1 MKHHAFAPW
10 ALACVLLIPWAALA
24 AEPASSVIVVTA
36 SRDAEWAGYR
46 HAYRAAARFA
56 RMTASRPLTQAHM
69 QIQPLREGLPM
80 AGLRLQLVGETTN
93 MELTADLAGRVTV
106 PLLKAPFDEDA
117 VLRLNRHKGNY
128 RFSGLFSIRERADQ
142 RYDAT
147 MLREACQQMLGLQR
161 EAGSKFNLM
170 GKQCAG
176 VKFLYALGDAT
187 ASLAFKTGEG
197 PARPVAA
204 VEQRGFDL
212 PPIVT
217 RYKVLAYRF
226 ADWPAQGVLHTASTP
241 LAIVAIYQ

>member
-1 MKHHAFAPW
+1 MA
-10 ALACVLLIPWAALA
+10 ALGALLMPQAALA
-24 AEPASSVIVVTA
+24 AEPAPSVIVVTA

-56 RMTASRPLTQAHM
+56 RMTASRPLIQAHM

-80 AGLRLQLVGETTN
+80 AGLRLQLVGESTS

-142 RYDAT
+142 RYDAA
-147 MLREACQQMLGLQR
+147 MLRAACEQMLSVQR

-187 ASLAFKTGEG
+187 ASLAFKAGEG
-197 PARPVAA
+197 AARPIVA
-204 VEQRGFDL
+204 VDQRGFDL

-217 RYKVLAYRF
+217 RYQVLAYRF
-226 ADWPAQGVLHTASTP
+226 ADWPAQGVLLTASTP
-241 LAIVAIYQ
+241 LAIVAIYR